1 MALAAGR
8 ELIPALFTRL
18 DFAVNVLALLFQAVV
33 VGWLTRLGGVRTS
46 RAAMP
51 ALAGLNS
58 LIDTLLQRGADSA
71 GNALHVAIASLGNF
85 RHCMAVHRGMR
96 IADFLHPLAWSGIR
110 GSRES
115 PGVRGAW
122 MRCIGRRMP

>member
-51 ALAGLNS
+51 ALAG
-58 LIDTLLQRGADSA
+58 LQRGADSA